1 MPKHNEPQYKTKANA
16 KGVIYAYTRVDG
28 RQVALGRAGEAAWDK
43 YLSVLDEWRA
53 HAAERAYHEGARLTV
68 GELAER
74 YLDYELERAN
84 EGLVHRTTYL
94 AARAAV
100 EAAHRIPRRHARG
113 SVWPKAL
120 GEIQRRLVHTLCKT
134 RSGRHRAVANPPT
147 LSRTEVNRRVNG
159 IRRLRWR
166 EPRSR
171 SLTDIA
177 GSRKP
182 CRDFGRVRQ
191 EIQPPVMAVDP
202 AVVRATQEQLR
213 KDGHE
218 GMASVIELLRW
229 TACRPS
235 EVCTITAGDLYETD
249 EGLEIRLGTHKT
261 KKHTGTERV
270 IPLNDRAAEIVQR
283 ALLDGR
289 STDPNRLLFTTT
301 TQKPIT
307 SNGLYQAIRRAA
319 RHAGLPHWTAY
330 QLRHLATEM
339 LDAGCSE
346 AEALGHDGS
355 HAWVDGGAALFKRP
369 GTFGPPC
376 IQRHWCKGGWMTPS
390 NAKISR

>member
-84 EGLVHRTTYL
+84 GGLVHRTTYL

-100 EAAHRIPRRHARG
+100 EALIESHAAMPAARFG
-113 SVWPKAL
+113 PKAL

-159 IRRLRWR
+159 IRRLFRWGVSQEVVPSQTVLALEALPGLR
-166 EPRSR
+166 
-171 SLTDIA
+171 A
-177 GSRKP
+177 GEA
-182 CRDFGRVRQ
+182 RDSA
-191 EIQPPVMAVDP
+191 PVMAVDP

-213 KDGHE
+213 KDGHD
-218 GMASVIELLRW
+218 GIASVIELLRW

-330 QLRHLATEM
+330 QLRHLGATEM

-346 AEALGHDGS
+346 AEASAMMGHTPGS
-355 HAWVDGGAALFKRP
+355 TVVRRYSKDRVRLARRASKGIGAREAV
-369 GTFGPPC
+369 
-376 IQRHWCKGGWMTPS
+376 
-390 NAKISR
+390 